1 MPFYHIYKFNLT
13 AFTCPRAIGNLWRIC
28 LGVKI
33 FNPFTCVASIR
44 NAPLLKALRVNSWP
58 L

>member
-1 MPFYHIYKFNLT
+1 MT